1 MSRIDKDT
9 VRHVALLARLELDE
23 ASVERFTRELDA
35 ILTYIEKLNELDTR
49 DVPPTSHP
57 LPMENVFRAD
67 EVKPSLPVEEAL
79 ANAPERESD
88 CFKTPPIIQES

>member
-23 ASVERFTRELDA
+23 SSVERFTRELDA

-49 DVPPTSHP
+49 AVPPTSHP

-67 EVKPSLPVEEAL
+67 VVKPSLSVDEAL
-79 ANAPERESD
+79 ANAPERED
-88 CFKTPPIIQES
+88 GCFKTPPIIQET

>member
-23 ASVERFTRELDA
+23 PGVERFTRELDK
-35 ILTYIEKLNELDTR
+35 ILDYMAKLNELDTA

-57 LPMENVFRAD
+57 IPTENVFREDHAR
-67 EVKPSLPVEEAL
+67 PSLPNDDAL
-79 ANAPERESD
+79 RNAPEKEGPY
-88 CFKTPPIIQES
+88 FKTPPILQEM

>member
-23 ASVERFTRELDA
+23 PSVERFTRELDA

-49 DVPPTSHP
+49 EVPPTSHP

-67 EVKPSLPVEEAL
+67 VVKPSLPVEEAL